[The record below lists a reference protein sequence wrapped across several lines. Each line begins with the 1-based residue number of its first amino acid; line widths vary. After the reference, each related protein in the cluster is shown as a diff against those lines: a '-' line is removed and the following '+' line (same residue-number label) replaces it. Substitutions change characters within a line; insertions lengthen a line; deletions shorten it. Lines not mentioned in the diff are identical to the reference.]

1 MTTNLPEPNF
11 IDRDPTTITNE
22 WIALYEEKTGK
33 TLQDA
38 QIERILIDVGS
49 YRETLLRIK
58 IQAIAESNLLNYAT
72 LDVLKHI
79 GILVGV
85 TILEAKYSSATF
97 LFTLD
102 TVQTFDI
109 TIASGTQIES
119 NDGKYIFETTEDLI
133 IKAGSLTAS
142 VKATCTTAGDAT
154 NGYAI
159 DSITNLLTPLG
170 YVVTVANTTV
180 TSGGQ
185 DEESAD
191 SLRERIRQAPE
202 SFSNAGSKG
211 AYKFHTLSAD
221 QSIIDVAVISPSAG
235 VVEVYPLVD
244 TGTPSDDLI
253 ATVQDY
259 LSADKLRP
267 LTDNVIVKKPEVK
280 SFTVK
285 ATLTLYSY
293 ADLTSVQTAVNA
305 GLTAYQ
311 TTLKSSLNKDIVPN
325 QIIAILNAIYGVYN
339 VELTSPALTTV
350 GENQW
355 ANLESFD
362 ISYSEDKIDE

>member
-22 WIALYEEKTGK
+22 WIALYQEKTGK

-79 GILVGV
+79 GILVGA
-85 TILEAKYSSATF
+85 TILEAKYSRATF

-133 IKAGSLTAS
+133 IKAGSITVS
-142 VKATCTTAGDAT
+142 VNATCTTAGDDT
-154 NGYAI
+154 NGYEI
-159 DSITNLLTPLG
+159 NSITNLLTPLG
-170 YVVTVANTTV
+170 YVVTVSNTTV
-180 TSGGQ
+180 TYGGQ
-185 DEESAD
+185 DEEGAD

-235 VVEVYPLVD
+235 VVEIYPLVD

-253 ATVQDY
+253 AAVQQY
-259 LSADKLRP
+259 LSADKVRP
-267 LTDNVIVKKPEVK
+267 LTDNVIVKKPESIDFSITAK
-280 SFTVK
+280 
-285 ATLTLYSY
+285 LTLYSY

-305 GLTAYQ
+305 GLMAYQ

-325 QIIAILNAIYGVYN
+325 QIIAILNTIYGVYN
-339 VELTSPALTTV
+339 VELTSPTFQTV
-350 GENQW
+350 GASQW
-355 ANLESFD
+355 ANLQEIN
-362 ISYSEDKIDE
+362 ISYEGEIDE

>member
-1 MTTNLPEPNF
+1 MTTQLPEPNF
-11 IDRDPTTITNE
+11 IDRDATTITNE
-22 WIALYEEKTGK
+22 WIALYQEKTGK

-38 QIERILIDVGS
+38 QIERILIDIGS

-58 IQAIAESNLLNYAT
+58 IQSIAESNLLNYAT
-72 LDVLKHI
+72 LEVLKHI

-102 TVQTFDI
+102 IVQTFDI

-142 VKATCTTAGDAT
+142 VKATCTTAGNDT
-154 NGYAI
+154 NDYEI
-159 DSITNLLTPLG
+159 NSITNLLTPLG
-170 YVVTVANTTV
+170 YVVTVTNTTV

-211 AYKFHTLSAD
+211 AYEFHTLSAD

-253 ATVQDY
+253 AIVQDY
-259 LSADKLRP
+259 LSADKIRP
-267 LTDNVIVKKPEVK
+267 LTDNVIVKKPESVDFSITAK
-280 SFTVK
+280 
-285 ATLTLYSY
+285 LTLYSY
-293 ADLTSVQTAVNA
+293 ADLTSVQMAVNNS
-305 GLTAYQ
+305 LNSYKTA
-311 TTLKSSLNKDIVPN
+311 LKSKLNKDIVPN
-325 QIIAILNAIYGVYN
+325 QIIAILNAIYRVYD
-339 VELTSPALTTV
+339 VELTSPVFQTV
-350 GENQW
+350 GANQW
-355 ANLESFD
+355 ANLEEFN
-362 ISYSEDKIDE
+362 ITYEGEIDE